1 VGQKHVLSRQRNID
15 VRITH
20 VMEITFVDDGRVDL
34 ILVLHD
40 SVVGDLVDHWRVLV
54 VLWIDWRER
63 ETREKVSGQ
72 RLR

>member
-1 VGQKHVLSRQRNID
+1 
-15 VRITH
+15 
-20 VMEITFVDDGRVDL
+20 MEITFVDDGRVDL